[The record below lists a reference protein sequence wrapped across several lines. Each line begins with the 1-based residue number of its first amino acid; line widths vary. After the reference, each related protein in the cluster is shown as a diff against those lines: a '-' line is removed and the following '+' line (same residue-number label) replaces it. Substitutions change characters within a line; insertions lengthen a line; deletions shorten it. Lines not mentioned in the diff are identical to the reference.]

1 MNAEKSWK
9 YYKIVTFES
18 AFGIRDFLQEIMCEE
33 GDSRVDVMWLN
44 AWKTKD
50 FKDCGVMGERFCR
63 DEIMWKLE

>member
-1 MNAEKSWK
+1 MFIKGKKATQMSL
-9 YYKIVTFES
+9 FER

-50 FKDCGVMGERFCR
+50 FKDFGVMGERFCR